1 MKGRT
6 TLIVKAK
13 TIVVLA
19 ISLAVVSCDKNFL
32 DVKVQGGETITTNP
46 NLAQDLVT
54 GVYSSLL
61 QGDSWGNGDVHGF
74 AFLSATSIA
83 SDDADKGSFAADQ
96 AATTGQFDT
105 FTLTSTNTFCGTL
118 WSGHYNGIGAANQAL
133 KALAVAAIPAATKNQ
148 LKGEVRFL
156 RGYFYFN
163 LVRFYGGVPLVM
175 QVPKD
180 AHDANTN
187 PIYQTRADKAVVYDS
202 IVRDLNFAISNLPLR
217 SQSSVGHANKGAAQA
232 MLAKVY
238 MYLEQWD
245 SVMSLTN
252 KVIASGQYQLVTDY
266 SVQFKQAGNNSSE
279 SVFELETGKFN
290 NSNFGIA
297 NVTASQGPR
306 VGGMGGWNDLGWGFN
321 DPSLSLIGAYEPNDL
336 RKNAT
341 IIFIDNSGLHK
352 GTRLWDGFRIPSS
365 DSVQNLFYNYK
376 AYTSSVVPSKETY
389 ATPGDKDRPKNIPV
403 LRYADVLL
411 MNAEAAVH
419 TGGDAA
425 TPLNLVR
432 VRANLLP
439 KGTVTLADVKQ
450 ERRVELAMEED
461 RFWDLVRW
469 GDAPAVLGSL
479 GFVAGKNEL
488 LPIPAAQILL
498 SNGKLT
504 QNPGY

>member
-1 MKGRT
+1 MKANNKMSKIT
-6 TLIVKAK
+6 NLVVIVFF
-13 TIVVLA
+13 
-19 ISLAVVSCDKNFL
+19 SLSIVSCSKEFL
-32 DVKVQGGETITTNP
+32 DVKVQGGETTTSNP

-83 SDDADKGSFAADQ
+83 SDDADKGSYAADQ
-96 AATTGQFDT
+96 ATTAGQFDN
-105 FTLTSTNTFCGTL
+105 FTLTSTNPFCGTL
-118 WSGHYNGIGAANQAL
+118 WSGHYNSIGAANQAL
-133 KALAVAAIPAATKNQ
+133 KALAPAPLPMATKKI
-148 LKGEVRFL
+148 LVGEVKFL

-163 LVRFYGGVPLVM
+163 LVRFFGGVPLVL

-187 PIYQTRADKAVVYDS
+187 PVYQTRTAATVVYDS
-202 IVRDLNFAISNLPLR
+202 IIRDLHYAIANLP
-217 SQSSVGHANKGAAQA
+217 SKAQAGTGHATKGAAQSL
-232 MLAKVY
+232 LAKVY
-238 MYLEQWD
+238 LYLAQWD
-245 SVMSLTN
+245 SVKALTN
-252 KVIASGQYQLVTDY
+252 QVITSGQYQLVQDY
-266 SVQFKQAGNNSSE
+266 SLQFKQAGNNCSE
-279 SVFELETGKFN
+279 SIFEIETGKFN

-297 NVTASQGPR
+297 NWTVSQGPR

-321 DPSLSLIGAYEPNDL
+321 NPSTALINTYETGDL

-352 GTRLWDGFRIPSS
+352 GTVLWDGFRIPSS
-365 DSVQNLFYNYK
+365 DSVQNLYYNYK

-411 MNAEAAVH
+411 MNAEAALH

-425 TPLNLVR
+425 TPVNLVR
-432 VRANLLP
+432 VRAGLLP
-439 KGTVTLADVKQ
+439 KGSVTLADLKQ
-450 ERRVELAMEED
+450 ERHVELAMEED

-469 GDAPAVLGSL
+469 GDAASVLGSK
-479 GFVAGKNEL
+479 GFVAGTHEL
-488 LPIPAAQILL
+488 LPIPATQILL